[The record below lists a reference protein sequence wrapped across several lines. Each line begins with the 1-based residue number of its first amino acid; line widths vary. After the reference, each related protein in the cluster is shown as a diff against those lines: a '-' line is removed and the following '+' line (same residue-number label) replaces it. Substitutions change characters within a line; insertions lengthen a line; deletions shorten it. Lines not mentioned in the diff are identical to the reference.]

1 MHFISIEWFAWMAF
15 TISTFWLLPSK
26 WRHHSLIAITLAF
39 LAVYS
44 PQSLFILVSLSAI
57 SFGIVNHG
65 TKQLSG
71 LYASFAIFLN
81 VTILVFYKIN
91 AANQSDTLLTTQIIP
106 LGLAYYT
113 LRLIHYI
120 IEGYKGKL
128 QAHKFIQFIDLH
140 LEDFKEIKFQE
151 KSIKLRGQKL
161 VYVTGSIDTKKI
173 KNLDITWKLSSKENK
188 ILDVEI
194 EKISLIKTQKLEMRP
209 LLKKNKN
216 NFSQFIKIYFSN

>member
-1 MHFISIEWFAWMAF
+1 MNLKNYWIS
-15 TISTFWLLPSK
+15 K
-26 WRHHSLIAITLAF
+26 LII
-39 LAVYS
+39 
-44 PQSLFILVSLSAI
+44 IL
-57 SFGIVNHG
+57 GI
-65 TKQLSG
+65 
-71 LYASFAIFLN
+71 FFLN
-81 VTILVFYKIN
+81 SANADIKIKASQQVSNFLNTIKEFASEKDSIIKIKR
-91 AANQSDTLLTTQIIP
+91 SDELLDMVDLEFMSKATVGKHWKTVNDNEKIIFKRE
-106 LGLAYYT
+106 LFN
-113 LRLIHYI
+113 
-120 IEGYKGKL
+120 
-128 QAHKFIQFIDLH
+128 KFIQFIDLH

>member
-1 MHFISIEWFAWMAF
+1 MNLKNYWIS
-15 TISTFWLLPSK
+15 K
-26 WRHHSLIAITLAF
+26 LII
-39 LAVYS
+39 
-44 PQSLFILVSLSAI
+44 IL
-57 SFGIVNHG
+57 GI
-65 TKQLSG
+65 
-71 LYASFAIFLN
+71 FFLN
-81 VTILVFYKIN
+81 SANADVKIKASQQVSNFLNQIKNFASEKDHKKKEEKSVQILNLIDIEFMSKATVGKQWKTVSDNEKKIF
-91 AANQSDTLLTTQIIP
+91 
-106 LGLAYYT
+106 
-113 LRLIHYI
+113 
-120 IEGYKGKL
+120 KKKL
-128 QAHKFIQFIDLH
+128 FGKFIQFIDLH
-140 LEDFKEIKFQE
+140 LEDFREIKFIE

>member
-1 MHFISIEWFAWMAF
+1 MNLKNYWISKLIIILGIFFLNSANAAIKIKASQQVSNFLNTIKEFA
-15 TISTFWLLPSK
+15 SEK
-26 WRHHSLIAITLAF
+26 DSLIKIKKSDELLDMVDLEFMSKATVGKHWKTVNDNEKIIF
-39 LAVYS
+39 KRK
-44 PQSLFILVSLSAI
+44 LF
-57 SFGIVNHG
+57 N
-65 TKQLSG
+65 
-71 LYASFAIFLN
+71 
-81 VTILVFYKIN
+81 
-91 AANQSDTLLTTQIIP
+91 
-106 LGLAYYT
+106 
-113 LRLIHYI
+113 
-120 IEGYKGKL
+120 
-128 QAHKFIQFIDLH
+128 KFIQFIDLH

-161 VYVTGSIDTKKI
+161 VYVNGSIDTKKI

>member
-1 MHFISIEWFAWMAF
+1 MNLKNYWISKLIIILGIFFFNSANADIKIKASQQVSNFLNTIKEFA
-15 TISTFWLLPSK
+15 SEK
-26 WRHHSLIAITLAF
+26 DSLIKIKRSDELLDMVDLEFMSKAT
-39 LAVYS
+39 V
-44 PQSLFILVSLSAI
+44 
-57 SFGIVNHG
+57 GKHWKIVNDNE
-65 TKQLSG
+65 KI
-71 LYASFAIFLN
+71 IFKRELFN
-81 VTILVFYKIN
+81 
-91 AANQSDTLLTTQIIP
+91 
-106 LGLAYYT
+106 
-113 LRLIHYI
+113 
-120 IEGYKGKL
+120 
-128 QAHKFIQFIDLH
+128 KFIQFIDLH

>member
-1 MHFISIEWFAWMAF
+1 MNLKNYWISKLIIILGIFFLNSANADIKIKSSQQVYNFLNTIKEFAAE
-15 TISTFWLLPSK
+15 K
-26 WRHHSLIAITLAF
+26 DSLIKIKRSDELLDMVDLEFMSKATVGKHWKTVNDNEKIIF
-39 LAVYS
+39 KRE
-44 PQSLFILVSLSAI
+44 LF
-57 SFGIVNHG
+57 N
-65 TKQLSG
+65 
-71 LYASFAIFLN
+71 
-81 VTILVFYKIN
+81 
-91 AANQSDTLLTTQIIP
+91 
-106 LGLAYYT
+106 
-113 LRLIHYI
+113 
-120 IEGYKGKL
+120 
-128 QAHKFIQFIDLH
+128 KFIQFIDLH

-161 VYVTGSIDTKKI
+161 VYVTGSINTKKI

>member
-1 MHFISIEWFAWMAF
+1 MNLKNYWIS
-15 TISTFWLLPSK
+15 K
-26 WRHHSLIAITLAF
+26 LII
-39 LAVYS
+39 
-44 PQSLFILVSLSAI
+44 IL
-57 SFGIVNHG
+57 GI
-65 TKQLSG
+65 
-71 LYASFAIFLN
+71 FFLN
-81 VTILVFYKIN
+81 SANADIKIKASQQVSNILNTIKEFASEKDSIIKIKR
-91 AANQSDTLLTTQIIP
+91 SDELLDMVDLEFMSKATVGKHWKTVNYNEKIIFK
-106 LGLAYYT
+106 
-113 LRLIHYI
+113 R
-120 IEGYKGKL
+120 KL
-128 QAHKFIQFIDLH
+128 YNKFIQFIDLH

>member
-1 MHFISIEWFAWMAF
+1 MNKKNLRNYWISKLIIILGIFFLNSANADVKIKASQQVSNFLITIKEFA
-15 TISTFWLLPSK
+15 SEK
-26 WRHHSLIAITLAF
+26 DSLIKIKRSDELLDMVDLEFMSKATVGKHWKTVNDNEKIIF
-39 LAVYS
+39 KRK
-44 PQSLFILVSLSAI
+44 LF
-57 SFGIVNHG
+57 N
-65 TKQLSG
+65 
-71 LYASFAIFLN
+71 
-81 VTILVFYKIN
+81 
-91 AANQSDTLLTTQIIP
+91 
-106 LGLAYYT
+106 
-113 LRLIHYI
+113 
-120 IEGYKGKL
+120 
-128 QAHKFIQFIDLH
+128 KFIQFIDLH

>member
-1 MHFISIEWFAWMAF
+1 MNLKNYWISKLIIILGIFFLKSANADIKIKTSQQVSNFLNTIKEFA
-15 TISTFWLLPSK
+15 SEK
-26 WRHHSLIAITLAF
+26 DSLIKIKRSDELLDMVDLEFMSKATVGKHWKTVNDNEKIIF
-39 LAVYS
+39 KRK
-44 PQSLFILVSLSAI
+44 LF
-57 SFGIVNHG
+57 N
-65 TKQLSG
+65 
-71 LYASFAIFLN
+71 
-81 VTILVFYKIN
+81 
-91 AANQSDTLLTTQIIP
+91 
-106 LGLAYYT
+106 
-113 LRLIHYI
+113 
-120 IEGYKGKL
+120 
-128 QAHKFIQFIDLH
+128 KFIQFIDLH

>member
-1 MHFISIEWFAWMAF
+1 MNLKNYWISKLIIILGIFFLNSANADIKIKASQQVSNFLNTIKEFA
-15 TISTFWLLPSK
+15 SEK
-26 WRHHSLIAITLAF
+26 DSLIKIKRSDELLDMVDLEFMSKATVGKHWKTVNDNEKIIF
-39 LAVYS
+39 KRE
-44 PQSLFILVSLSAI
+44 LF
-57 SFGIVNHG
+57 N
-65 TKQLSG
+65 
-71 LYASFAIFLN
+71 
-81 VTILVFYKIN
+81 
-91 AANQSDTLLTTQIIP
+91 
-106 LGLAYYT
+106 
-113 LRLIHYI
+113 
-120 IEGYKGKL
+120 
-128 QAHKFIQFIDLH
+128 KFIQFIDLH

-173 KNLDITWKLSSKENK
+173 KNLDITWKLSSKEMK

>member
-1 MHFISIEWFAWMAF
+1 MVDLEFMSKA
-15 TISTFWLLPSK
+15 TIGKHWKTVNDNEKIIFK
-26 WRHHSLIAITLAF
+26 RK
-39 LAVYS
+39 
-44 PQSLFILVSLSAI
+44 LF
-57 SFGIVNHG
+57 N
-65 TKQLSG
+65 
-71 LYASFAIFLN
+71 
-81 VTILVFYKIN
+81 
-91 AANQSDTLLTTQIIP
+91 
-106 LGLAYYT
+106 
-113 LRLIHYI
+113 
-120 IEGYKGKL
+120 
-128 QAHKFIQFIDLH
+128 KFIQFIDLH

>member
-1 MHFISIEWFAWMAF
+1 MNLKNYWISKLIIILGVFFLNSAYADIKIKTSQQVSNFLNTIKEFA
-15 TISTFWLLPSK
+15 SEK
-26 WRHHSLIAITLAF
+26 DSLIKIKRSDELLDMVDLEFMSKATVGKHWKTVNDNEKIIF
-39 LAVYS
+39 KRK
-44 PQSLFILVSLSAI
+44 LF
-57 SFGIVNHG
+57 N
-65 TKQLSG
+65 
-71 LYASFAIFLN
+71 
-81 VTILVFYKIN
+81 
-91 AANQSDTLLTTQIIP
+91 
-106 LGLAYYT
+106 
-113 LRLIHYI
+113 
-120 IEGYKGKL
+120 
-128 QAHKFIQFIDLH
+128 KFIQFIDLH
-140 LEDFKEIKFQE
+140 LEDFKEIKFEE

>member
-1 MHFISIEWFAWMAF
+1 MNLKNYWIRKLIIILGIFFLNSANADIKIKSSQQVSNFLKTIKEFA
-15 TISTFWLLPSK
+15 SEK
-26 WRHHSLIAITLAF
+26 DSLIKIKRSDELLNMVDLEFMSKATVGKHWKTVNDNEKIIF
-39 LAVYS
+39 KRK
-44 PQSLFILVSLSAI
+44 LF
-57 SFGIVNHG
+57 N
-65 TKQLSG
+65 
-71 LYASFAIFLN
+71 
-81 VTILVFYKIN
+81 
-91 AANQSDTLLTTQIIP
+91 
-106 LGLAYYT
+106 
-113 LRLIHYI
+113 
-120 IEGYKGKL
+120 
-128 QAHKFIQFIDLH
+128 KFVQFIDLH

>member
-1 MHFISIEWFAWMAF
+1 MNLKNYWISKLIIILGIFFFNSANADIKIKASQQVSNFLNTIKEFA
-15 TISTFWLLPSK
+15 SEK
-26 WRHHSLIAITLAF
+26 DSLIKIKRSDELLDIVDLEFMSKATVGKHWKTVNDNEKIIF
-39 LAVYS
+39 KRK
-44 PQSLFILVSLSAI
+44 LF
-57 SFGIVNHG
+57 N
-65 TKQLSG
+65 
-71 LYASFAIFLN
+71 
-81 VTILVFYKIN
+81 
-91 AANQSDTLLTTQIIP
+91 
-106 LGLAYYT
+106 
-113 LRLIHYI
+113 
-120 IEGYKGKL
+120 
-128 QAHKFIQFIDLH
+128 KFIQFIDLH